1 MLKGINTMKALLV
14 KSFRELPTITACISL
29 NKQCKS
35 NPLYVLKVFCVN
47 YFENRKI
54 EYLQKIKKILIRF
67 DYSNCESVYFG
78 KSKRSLKLRPDKH
91 KKSVRNSDC
100 KKNKILKSF
109 WEADHDSICSQKFY
123 FHFV

>member
-1 MLKGINTMKALLV
+1 MKALSV
-14 KSFRELPTITACISL
+14 KSFRELPTITVCISL

-35 NPLYVLKVFCVN
+35 NPLYVLKAFCIN

-54 EYLQKIKKILIRF
+54 EFLQKIKKILIRF

-100 KKNKILKSF
+100 KKNKILKNF
-109 WEADHDSICSQKFY
+109 WEADHNYICSQKFY